1 MNRTKKKAL
10 VVLDRSWL
18 VIPLV
23 SAANG
28 AWNNIPIPTPAIM
41 GYSSLTATFDVLL
54 NDTSNPI
61 RTVELV
67 VIF

>member
-18 VIPLV
+18 VIPFV

-28 AWNNIPIPTPAIM
+28 EWNNIPIPTPAII
-41 GYSSLTATFDVLL
+41 GYISLAATLDMSF
-54 NDTSNPI
+54 NNISNPE
-61 RTVELV
+61 VAKE
-67 VIF
+67 